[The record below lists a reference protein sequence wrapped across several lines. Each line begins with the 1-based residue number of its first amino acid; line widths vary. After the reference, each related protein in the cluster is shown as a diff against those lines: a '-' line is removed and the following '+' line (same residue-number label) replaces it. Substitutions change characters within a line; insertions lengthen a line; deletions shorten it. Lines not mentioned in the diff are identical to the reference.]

1 MSEQMSEIEKIKS
14 NEIVKNFRQEGVDYS
29 PLIQDF
35 MKKFNKGEISIGG
48 KVITLDE
55 VEEWC
60 NDSTW

>member
-35 MKKFNKGEISIGG
+35 MKKFNK
-48 KVITLDE
+48 
-55 VEEWC
+55 
-60 NDSTW
+60 